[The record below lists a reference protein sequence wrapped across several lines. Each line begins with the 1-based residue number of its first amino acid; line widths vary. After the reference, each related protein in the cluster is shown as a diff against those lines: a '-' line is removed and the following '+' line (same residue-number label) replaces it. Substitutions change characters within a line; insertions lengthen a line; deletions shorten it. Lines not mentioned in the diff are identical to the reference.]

1 MMPDLGK
8 YAAAVLSSYA
18 VTIVLLVLLV
28 GLSLRRAR
36 KVQQR
41 LRDVEERD
49 G

>member
-8 YAAAVLSSYA
+8 YAAAVLSSYG

-28 GLSLRRAR
+28 WLSLRRAR
-36 KVQQR
+36 KVQAR
-41 LRDVEERD
+41 LRQVEGKD